1 MVIPLA
7 ARPSTACRPDPRFI
21 ADLRQQLLTAT
32 RPTRV
37 VAGEGRTP
45 RPPDSAVAGGP
56 ALAVSVVGAGPP
68 VVLLHGLAGS
78 HRFWR
83 PVARR
88 LARGHRVIVPDLLG
102 FGASPRPPGGYGPD
116 DHVAAVA
123 ECALRAGLSGPA
135 LVAGHSAGAVIAL
148 RLAVLR
154 PDLVAAVA
162 CFGPPIYPTRADGR
176 RRLRRIGLLARLV
189 GVDSRLAEAACQ
201 FACQRHT
208 AAAARVFSAV
218 RRDLPP
224 EVAADAVHHSW
235 ASYSETLNKVVLAAE
250 SDSWL
255 ASVDVPILLITGRQD
270 RVVDIG
276 HLAELERMHPHVS
289 VEVWGRAGHT
299 IPLTHPRACA
309 AAIVRGSPEQSLPP
323 GVRGRA
329 HVDG

>member
-1 MVIPLA
+1 MAIPLA
-7 ARPSTACRPDPRFI
+7 DRHSTACRPDPRFI
-21 ADLRQQLLTAT
+21 ADLRQLLVTAT
-32 RPTRV
+32 RPASV
-37 VAGEGRTP
+37 VAGEGRRP
-45 RPPDSAVAGGP
+45 RPPDSPVARGP

-78 HRFWR
+78 HRFWH
-83 PVARR
+83 PVARG
-88 LARGHRVIVPDLLG
+88 LASRYRVIAPDHLG

-148 RLAVLR
+148 RLAMLR
-154 PDLVAAVA
+154 PDLVGAVA
-162 CFGPPIYPTRADGR
+162 CFGPPIYRTMAEGR
-176 RRLRRIGLLARLV
+176 RRLRRIGLLARLA

-255 ASVDVPILLITGRQD
+255 ASIDVPVLLIAGRRD

-289 VEVWGRAGHT
+289 LEVWSRAGHA

-309 AAIVRGSPEQSLPP
+309 AAVVYASTGSS
-323 GVRGRA
+323 RSHDA
-329 HVDG
+329 

>member
-1 MVIPLA
+1 M
-7 ARPSTACRPDPRFI
+7 

-45 RPPDSAVAGGP
+45 RPPASPVAEGP

-88 LARGHRVIVPDLLG
+88 LASRNRVIVPDLLG

-116 DHVAAVA
+116 DHAAAVA

-148 RLAVLR
+148 RLALLR
-154 PDLVAAVA
+154 PDLVAAVV
-162 CFGPPIYPTRADGR
+162 CFGPPIYRTMAEGR
-176 RRLRRIGLLARLV
+176 RRLRKIGLMARLV
-189 GVDSRLAEAACQ
+189 GVDSRLAEAACH

-208 AAAARVFSAV
+208 AAAARVFCAV

-250 SDSWL
+250 AGPWL
-255 ASVDVPILLITGRQD
+255 AAVDLPVLLVAGRQD
-270 RVVDIG
+270 RIVDIG
-276 HLAELERMHPHVS
+276 HLVELERMHPHVS
-289 VEVWGRAGHT
+289 VELWSSAGHA
-299 IPLTHPRACA
+299 IPLTHPRASA
-309 AAIVRGSPEQSLPP
+309 AAI
-323 GVRGRA
+323 GR
-329 HVDG
+329 